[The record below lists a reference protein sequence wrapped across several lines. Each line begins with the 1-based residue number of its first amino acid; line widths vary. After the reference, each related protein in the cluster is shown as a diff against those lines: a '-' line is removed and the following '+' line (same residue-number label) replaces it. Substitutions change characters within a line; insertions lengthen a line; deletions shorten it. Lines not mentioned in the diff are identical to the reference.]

1 MIKSK
6 ILISPIEQF
15 NILPLFDLFIGFSN
29 LTIFYFIIISLFS
42 IIVIFYNK
50 LIFNFNKYSDI
61 FFQNINNYTFIF
73 FKTFYNFLKF
83 IPTNPQYIFE
93 LYIFEFIKFYKSLVI
108 STDLMA
114 FFYSIFTSICFILF
128 SNVIGLF
135 PYSFTITAQIF
146 ITFNLGSLLFISFN
160 IMGIIKHS
168 IMLFNLVIPTGVFI
182 ILHILLIPI
191 EIVSYIFR
199 PISLGIRLFA
209 NIMAGHTLLK
219 VICGFLINFIYSNL
233 FLFIILIPF
242 SGIIVLFGLESF
254 VALIQTYVFLILI
267 CLFLKDILQLSH

>member
-83 IPTNPQYIFE
+83 IPTNSQYIFE

-114 FFYSIFTSICFILF
+114 FFYSIFTSICFIFF

>member
-29 LTIFYFIIISLFS
+29 LTIFYFIIIFLF
-42 IIVIFYNK
+42 IFIVIFYNK
-50 LIFNFNKYSDI
+50 LIFNLNKYPDI

-83 IPTNPQYIFE
+83 IPTNSQYIFE

-168 IMLFNLVIPTGVFI
+168 IMLLNLVIPTGVFI

-233 FLFIILIPF
+233 FLFII
-242 SGIIVLFGLESF
+242 
-254 VALIQTYVFLILI
+254 
-267 CLFLKDILQLSH
+267 

>member
-114 FFYSIFTSICFILF
+114 FFYSIFTSICFIFF

-168 IMLFNLVIPTGVFI
+168 IMLLNLVIPTGVFI